1 MPGSSRSSSAP
12 PPSSDR
18 ADEPGPQTL
27 ADVGEFE
34 LIRII
39 TKGLNPGPQ
48 VLLGPGDDAAVLAV
62 PGGKVVV
69 STDVLVE
76 GVHFRHDWST
86 GFDVGRKAV
95 AASVADLEAMG
106 AAPLGLVVGFSAPA
120 STPMTWVRSFSQG
133 LQQECETAGIS
144 LVGGDITGSEQ
155 ITLSMT
161 VLGSAERAILRSGA
175 SPGEVVALRGR
186 LGWSAAGL
194 AVLGRGFRS
203 PRAVVEAHKTPETPY
218 GAGVEA
224 ARAGATAMIDVSDG
238 LLADLGHIARASSV
252 AIDVDTATL
261 EVPEPI
267 RAVAAATGQDPLGF
281 LLTGGEDHALA
292 ACFAP
297 ERVPQGWA
305 VLGRVRAGEGVT
317 VDGETWDGAAGFDH
331 FG

>member
-1 MPGSSRSSSAP
+1 MTSMQSPQSPQANSQ
-12 PPSSDR
+12 
-18 ADEPGPQTL
+18 QTL

-34 LIRII
+34 LIKII
-39 TKGLNPGPQ
+39 TKTLSTGPQ

-62 PGGKVVV
+62 ASGKVAV

-76 GVHFRHDWST
+76 GVHFRTDWST

-106 AAPLGLVVGFSAPA
+106 ASPLGLVVGFSAPP
-120 STPMTWVRSFSQG
+120 STPMTWVRYFTQG
-133 LQQECETAGIS
+133 LQQECEAASIP
-144 LVGGDITGSEQ
+144 LVGGDITQAEK
-155 ITLSMT
+155 IVLSMT
-161 VLGSAERAILRSGA
+161 VLGSVERAVTRSGA
-175 SPGEVVALRGR
+175 EAGQVVAIRGR

-203 PRAVVEAHKTPETPY
+203 PRAVVEAHKSPEVPY

-238 LLADLGHIARASSV
+238 LLGDLGHVAKASGV
-252 AIDVDTATL
+252 GIDVESAAL
-261 EVPEPI
+261 EVAEPI

-292 ACFAP
+292 ACFSPDA
-297 ERVPQGWA
+297 VPSGWS
-305 VLGRVRAGEGVT
+305 VIGRVQAGTGVT
-317 VDGETWDGAAGFDH
+317 VDGSTWEGTAGFDH